1 TCRRLP
7 KPQPFSFSSQPP
19 APAFWSSY
27 LLLEKAGLALAVGH
41 MFTSCR
47 VGILIQIPAGR
58 FLAALRQGVYV
69 GQRRP
74 GLIIASGL
82 GVACDQ
88 GEETVG
94 VRLDAAS

>member
-1 TCRRLP
+1 M
-7 KPQPFSFSSQPP
+7 F
-19 APAFWSSY
+19 
-27 LLLEKAGLALAVGH
+27 EKTGLAQAVGH

-47 VGILIQIPAGR
+47 VGIAVQIPAGR
-58 FLAALRQGVYV
+58 SLAALRQGVYV

-74 GLIIASGL
+74 DFFITSEL

-88 GEETVG
+88 DEETVG